1 MGRDAAWP
9 AEDRSPSRVPLWSH
23 QCLWTA
29 LLVPVSLDS
38 GAEGLDCGD
47 DWMQRWRVEWKSGR
61 ERQSRSVREMSLAP
75 TVSVDPI
82 RGFAWSR
89 NQRHRPGLVYMVST
103 GRHHGAESTQEA
115 RLLMML
121 DFAGE
126 VLDVVSQPLKLVF
139 ETSHG
144 QRAHTPDYLAVT
156 RQGVWLIDVRPE
168 HLIKLDDLEKFAAS
182 LETSLAFGW
191 HYVLAARWR
200 DHVPAA
206 VDAFSS
212 QRRELPDPLALR
224 PVVLDLARSG
234 KASFGEVAAASG
246 CEPVARAQLLH
257 LLWRRRLG
265 VDLAEPLADSSI
277 LALASA
283 GAP

>member
-1 MGRDAAWP
+1 
-9 AEDRSPSRVPLWSH
+9 
-23 QCLWTA
+23 
-29 LLVPVSLDS
+29 
-38 GAEGLDCGD
+38 
-47 DWMQRWRVEWKSGR
+47 
-61 ERQSRSVREMSLAP
+61 
-75 TVSVDPI
+75 
-82 RGFAWSR
+82 
-89 NQRHRPGLVYMVST
+89 
-103 GRHHGAESTQEA
+103 
-115 RLLMML
+115 MML

-168 HLIKLDDLEKFAAS
+168 HLIKPDDLEKFAAS
-182 LETSLAFGW
+182 LEASLAFGW

-212 QRRELPDPLALR
+212 QRRELPDPLGLR

-257 LLWRRRLG
+257 LLWRRQLG
-265 VDLAEPLADSSI
+265 VDLAEPLADSSM
-277 LALASA
+277 LALALA